1 MNKKLVGGVVAVL
14 AIASLTAVVIA
25 TQKDDSKSNGTKTS
39 TDSADKQNIQGGQ
52 HANLP
57 ADEGSDESNSESEGS
72 VAETDTVE
80 IKDFAFTPAS
90 IRVKKGTT
98 VTWTNKDSAP
108 HTVTGVDSN
117 KGPESGTLNK
127 NETYS
132 FTFEEVGTFGYICD
146 FHPSMK
152 GEVTVTE

>member
-1 MNKKLVGGVVAVL
+1 MNKKLVGGVVAVI
-14 AIASLTAVVIA
+14 AIAALVVTGIA
-25 TQKDDSKSNGTKTS
+25 MQKDNTPSTGTSDSSDTA
-39 TDSADKQNIQGGQ
+39 DSENIQGGQ

-57 ADEGSDESNSESEGS
+57 EDEGTDAGSSDEG
-72 VAETDTVE
+72 VALTDEVE
-80 IKDFAFTPAS
+80 IEDFGFTPAS
-90 IRVKKGTT
+90 IKVKKGTT

-117 KGPESGTLNK
+117 KGPESGTMNK
-127 NETYS
+127 NDTYT
-132 FTFEEVGTFGYICD
+132 FTFDEVGTFGYICD

>member
-1 MNKKLVGGVVAVL
+1 MNKKLVGGVIAVIAIVALVIT
-14 AIASLTAVVIA
+14 AIAA
-25 TQKDDSKSNGTKTS
+25 QRDDPKPS
-39 TDSADKQNIQGGQ
+39 TDSSSTNSADSENIQGGQ

-57 ADEGSDESNSESEGS
+57 QDEGSDEGSTGDEG
-72 VAETDTVE
+72 VIATDEVE
-80 IKDFAFTPAS
+80 IDNFSFTPAS
-90 IRVKKGTT
+90 IKVKKGTT

-117 KGPESGTLNK
+117 KGPESGTLNG
-127 NETYS
+127 NDTYT
-132 FTFEEVGTFGYICD
+132 FTFDEVGTFGYICD